1 MKSENL
7 KKGVKY
13 WCGWASR
20 YGYFKEIRNRKAIFL
35 DLCDVPIECELE
47 LLDRWVKLPQMG
59 V

>member
-47 LLDRWVKLPQMG
+47 LLDRWVKLP
-59 V
+59 